1 VDRASTAEEPG
12 APQTAEV
19 EHVDTVRVATAIQ
32 IAAVMI
38 HSASIFDEHA
48 REGKED
54 LMTRL
59 RFRGIRRTLRAFA
72 LLAVAAAPCAAQK
85 VTEITL
91 PGTRVFPE
99 SITST
104 PDGTLI
110 VGSLG
115 HGDVLRIAPGKTD
128 AVEWIKA
135 GTNGLN
141 SVLGVFAD
149 EKNKLLW
156 VCSNKLGPTGDP
168 TAVKTFDLKTGA
180 AKDSYPLPGDRT
192 LCNDIAVAPDGTAY
206 ITDTFGG
213 AVDMLKPGAKALD
226 VAAKDPLLAGA
237 DGLAFTDKTTLYVN
251 SVTANKIL
259 RVTLGADG
267 KSTGLT
273 DLKLPRALD
282 RPDGMRALGN
292 GRLLLAENSGKMSLV
307 SFDGDSVMLTTLK
320 EVSASTPA
328 VTATKGMAWVA
339 EGKLNYMQD
348 PAMKDQDPGTFKMYA
363 VPLPK

>member
-1 VDRASTAEEPG
+1 MMKRLGGKATFWISIGASLVFA
-12 APQTAEV
+12 
-19 EHVDTVRVATAIQ
+19 
-32 IAAVMI
+32 IAAF
-38 HSASIFDEHA
+38 AAD
-48 REGKED
+48 
-54 LMTRL
+54 TR
-59 RFRGIRRTLRAFA
+59 
-72 LLAVAAAPCAAQK
+72 
-85 VTEITL
+85 TEITL

-110 VGSLG
+110 VGSYG

-128 AVEWIKA
+128 AEEWIKA

-141 SVLGVFAD
+141 TVLGVFAD

-180 AKDSYPLPGDRT
+180 PKDSYTLPGDRT

-206 ITDTFGG
+206 VTDTFAG
-213 AVDMLKPGAKALD
+213 AVDMLKPGAKDLE

-237 DGLAFTDKTTLYVN
+237 DGLAFGNSTTLYVN

-259 RVTLGADG
+259 RVDLGPDG
-267 KSTGLT
+267 KSRSIT

-282 RPDGMRALGN
+282 RPDGMRSIGK
-292 GRLLLAENSGKMSLV
+292 GRFLLAENSGKMSLV
-307 SFDGDSVMLTTLK
+307 TFDGDNASLTTLK

-339 EGKLNYMQD
+339 EGKLNYVQD
-348 PAMKDQDPGTFKMYA
+348 PAMKDKDPGTFKMYA

>member
-1 VDRASTAEEPG
+1 MIRILGNSII
-12 APQTAEV
+12 
-19 EHVDTVRVATAIQ
+19 R
-32 IAAVMI
+32 AAVLAALFVA
-38 HSASIFDEHA
+38 SAIS
-48 REGKED
+48 
-54 LMTRL
+54 
-59 RFRGIRRTLRAFA
+59 
-72 LLAVAAAPCAAQK
+72 VAAQK

-91 PGTRVFPE
+91 PGERVFPE

-104 PDGTLI
+104 SDGTLI
-110 VGSLG
+110 VGSFG
-115 HGDVLRIAPGKTD
+115 HGYVLRIAPGKTD

-141 SVLGVFAD
+141 TVLGVFAD

-180 AKDSYPLPGDRT
+180 PKDSYALPGDRT

-206 ITDTFGG
+206 ITDTIGG
-213 AVDMLKPGAKALD
+213 AIDMLKPGAKALD

-237 DGLAFTDKTTLYVN
+237 DGLSFVNKTTLYVN

-259 RVTLGADG
+259 RLDLGPDG
-267 KSTGLT
+267 KSTKIT
-273 DLKLPRALD
+273 DLRLPRALD
-282 RPDGMRALGN
+282 RPDGMRSVGK

-307 SFDGDSVMLTTLK
+307 TFDGDNVTLTTLK

-339 EGKLNYMQD
+339 EGKLNYVQD
-348 PAMKDQDPGTFKMYA
+348 PKMKDQDPGTFKMYA
-363 VPLPK
+363 VPLPN